1 MQDRRN
7 GGGKMAIAGDSI
19 RGSEVDMNLS
29 RSGHRPRLRLK
40 YARIAVALLL
50 AVAGVSLNAASA
62 AEDAPVAPADP
73 LAAYAARIVGDRAR
87 TRIVLEFDR
96 KPEIAVRYIGK
107 PDRIVI
113 DLPST
118 VFTFPQADL
127 EAKGLF
133 RDIRYGS
140 MDADSA
146 RLVLTAERPARLVVS
161 EVMANEG
168 GEGYRLVLDAEM
180 VSQQDFEKLVH
191 DQTWTTAIADASA
204 GVQRGDRLAAATP
217 DASGAFVIAI
227 DAGHGGIDAGAAGAA
242 TKTPEKEITLAFAK
256 ALAER
261 LRGEAGIEAFLVR
274 EGDEFL
280 SLSERVTIARQRGA
294 NLLVSFHAD
303 TLRQNNIRGAT
314 VYTISDKASDRMAE
328 DLAERENLSDAVG
341 GVSLST
347 EPAEVSDILLDLTRR
362 ETQAFSISMADSV
375 VKSFEGQVQLINN
388 PHRYAG
394 FRVLQAHDVPSILLE
409 LGFLSNKDDEK
420 LLLDPAW
427 RVKIAD
433 LLAAAIKR
441 YRVPVV
447 ANGG

>member
-1 MQDRRN
+1 M
-7 GGGKMAIAGDSI
+7 S
-19 RGSEVDMNLS
+19 LS
-29 RSGHRPRLRLK
+29 WRDLMLRLRRDG
-40 YARIAVALLL
+40 ARIGLMLLL
-50 AVAGVSLNAASA
+50 AVAGGAAHAASTEA
-62 AEDAPVAPADP
+62 QAEADVAADP

-87 TRIVLEFDR
+87 TRIVIEFDR
-96 KPEIAVRYIGK
+96 RPEIAVRYIAR
-107 PDRIVI
+107 PDRIVV

-118 VFTFPQADL
+118 VFTFPAADL
-127 EAKGLF
+127 EARGLF
-133 RDIRYGS
+133 RDIRFGS

-146 RLVLTAERPARLVVS
+146 RLVLTAERPARLVSSDIV
-161 EVMANEG
+161 ANEDG
-168 GEGYRLVLDAEM
+168 RGFRLVLDAEM
-180 VSQQDFEKLVH
+180 ASKEVFDKLVE
-191 DQTWTTAIADASA
+191 DQTWMTASA
-204 GVQRGDRLAAATP
+204 QASSTALRGDRVTP
-217 DASGAFVIAI
+217 APSEASGAFVIAI
-227 DAGHGGIDAGAAGAA
+227 DAGHGGIDAGAAGAT

-256 ALAER
+256 ALADR
-261 LRGEAGIEAFLVR
+261 LKGEPGIEAFLVR

-294 NLLVSFHAD
+294 NLLISFHAD

-341 GVSLST
+341 GVSLSS

-362 ETQAFSISMADSV
+362 ETQAFSIAMADSV

-409 LGFLSNKDDEK
+409 LGFLSNKEDEK

-433 LLAAAIKR
+433 LLAAAIQR

>member
-1 MQDRRN
+1 MHDRHA
-7 GGGKMAIAGDSI
+7 GGGNGAIVDDPM
-19 RGSEVDMNLS
+19 RGGNVQRSRPSWGRWLS
-29 RSGHRPRLRLK
+29 LGRQFS
-40 YARIAVALLL
+40 RIAVVLLL
-50 AVAGVSLNAASA
+50 AVAGTAANGNAMSA
-62 AEDAPVAPADP
+62 VQAQPADP

-96 KPEIAVRYIGK
+96 KPEIAVRYIAR
-107 PDRIVI
+107 PDRIVV

-118 VFTFPQADL
+118 VFTFPEADL
-127 EAKGLF
+127 EARGLF

-146 RLVLTAERPARLVVS
+146 RLVLTADRPARLVAS
-161 EVMANEG
+161 EVKANES

-180 VSQQDFEKLVH
+180 VSQQDFEKLVK
-191 DQTWTTAIADASA
+191 DQTWMTASVDTSA
-204 GVQRGDRLAAATP
+204 TAQRGDRIGASEPA
-217 DASGAFVIAI
+217 ASGAFVIAI
-227 DAGHGGIDAGAAGAA
+227 DAGHGGIDAGATGAT
-242 TKTPEKEITLAFAK
+242 TKTAEKEITLAFAK
-256 ALAER
+256 ALSER
-261 LRGEAGIEAFLVR
+261 LKGEPGIEAFLVR

-294 NLLVSFHAD
+294 NLLISFHAD
-303 TLRQNNIRGAT
+303 TLRQGNIRGAT
-314 VYTISDKASDRMAE
+314 VYTISDKASDRMAA

-341 GVSLST
+341 GVSET
-347 EPAEVSDILLDLTRR
+347 GEPAEVSDILLDLTRR

-375 VKSFEGQVQLINN
+375 VRSFEGQVALINN

-409 LGFLSNKDDEK
+409 LGFLSNKEDEK

-433 LLAAAIKR
+433 LLAAAIRR
-441 YRVPVV
+441 YRLPVV

>member
-1 MQDRRN
+1 MPCLRRH
-7 GGGKMAIAGDSI
+7 G
-19 RGSEVDMNLS
+19 
-29 RSGHRPRLRLK
+29 
-40 YARIAVALLL
+40 ARIALALLL
-50 AVAGVSLNAASA
+50 AVAGGGAYAASTEGQVEA
-62 AEDAPVAPADP
+62 SASADP

-96 KPEIAVRYIGK
+96 RPEIAVRYIAK
-107 PDRIVI
+107 PDRIVV

-118 VFTFPQADL
+118 VFTFNAADL
-127 EAKGLF
+127 EARGLF
-133 RDIRYGS
+133 RDIRFGS
-140 MDADSA
+140 VDVDSA
-146 RLVLTAERPARLVVS
+146 RLVLTAERPARLVSSDVI
-161 EVMANEG
+161 ANEDG
-168 GEGYRLVLDAEM
+168 QGYRLVLDAEM
-180 VSQQDFEKLVH
+180 ATQQEFDKLVQ
-191 DQTWTTAIADASA
+191 DQTWTAASA
-204 GVQRGDRLAAATP
+204 DTSSLAQRGDRVTP
-217 DASGAFVIAI
+217 VPAGAFVIAI
-227 DAGHGGIDAGAAGAA
+227 DAGHGGIDAGASGAT

-261 LRGEAGIEAFLVR
+261 LKAEQGIEAFLVR

-294 NLLVSFHAD
+294 NLLISFHAD
-303 TLRQNNIRGAT
+303 TLRQNDIRGAT
-314 VYTISDKASDRMAE
+314 VYTISDKASDRMAA
-328 DLAERENLSDAVG
+328 DLAERENLSDTVG
-341 GVSLST
+341 GVSLSS

-362 ETQAFSISMADSV
+362 ETQAFSIALADSV

-427 RVKIAD
+427 RTKIAD
-433 LLAAAIKR
+433 LLAVAIQK
-441 YRVPVV
+441 YRVPAV

>member
-1 MQDRRN
+1 ML
-7 GGGKMAIAGDSI
+7 
-19 RGSEVDMNLS
+19 V
-29 RSGHRPRLRLK
+29 
-40 YARIAVALLL
+40 LLL
-50 AVAGVSLNAASA
+50 SVAGSDARAASDVA
-62 AEDAPVAPADP
+62 AEEAAAAP

-87 TRIVLEFDR
+87 TRIVIEFDR
-96 KPEIAVRYIGK
+96 RPDIAVRYIAK
-107 PDRIVI
+107 PDRIVV

-118 VFTFPQADL
+118 VFTFPAADL
-127 EAKGLF
+127 EARGLF
-133 RDIRYGS
+133 RDIRFGS

-146 RLVLTAERPARLVVS
+146 RLVLTADRPARLVSSDIV
-161 EVMANEG
+161 ANEDG
-168 GEGYRLVLDAEM
+168 RGFRLVLDAEM
-180 VSQQDFEKLVH
+180 ASKEVFDKLVE
-191 DQTWTTAIADASA
+191 DQTWMTASA
-204 GVQRGDRLAAATP
+204 EASSTALRGDRVTP
-217 DASGAFVIAI
+217 APTDGSGAFVIAI
-227 DAGHGGIDAGAAGAA
+227 DAGHGGIDAGAAGAT

-256 ALAER
+256 ALADR
-261 LRGEAGIEAFLVR
+261 LKGEPGIEAFLVR

-294 NLLVSFHAD
+294 NLLISFHAD

-341 GVSLST
+341 GVSLSS

-362 ETQAFSISMADSV
+362 ETQAFSIAMADSV

-409 LGFLSNKDDEK
+409 LGFLSNKEDEK

-433 LLAAAIKR
+433 LLASAIQR